1 VPTSGE
7 RLPPLSP
14 DGRGTSSLLRRG
26 DEHVLSGEHRTKLAV
41 GVEGLELR
49 EAAKGVAAKE
59 DDGEGRGGEEAVEN
73 GSDDLLVG

>member
-1 VPTSGE
+1 V
-7 RLPPLSP
+7 
-14 DGRGTSSLLRRG
+14 
-26 DEHVLSGEHRTKLAV
+26 SGEHRTKLAV

-49 EAAKGVAAKE
+49 EAAKGVAAEE